1 MFYVYIFC
9 PMLEIALH
17 YPSTPLANVIDNALL
32 CLFIL
37 KLSPTLFSCTKWWDC
52 TLQQSCYACLLSA
65 TNLTKSH
72 FIKARSQLI
81 YGPVYV
87 LSVSQGSVFELE
99 ALQLKKKKKQAHSSM
114 RVQMDMDA
122 IFETGLLISCFEIT
136 NYLPSGLL
144 HSKKKMTLA
153 QLKKIVCNCLHLSF

>member
-99 ALQLKKKKKQAHSSM
+99 ALQLKKKKK
-114 RVQMDMDA
+114 
-122 IFETGLLISCFEIT
+122 TGTQQYEGT
-136 NYLPSGLL
+136 NGHGCNIWNRPVNFMFWYHKLSAQWPPTL
-144 HSKKKMTLA
+144 KKKNDTG
-153 QLKKIVCNCLHLSF
+153 ST